1 MSRHDAVEAR
11 RSVPVNAMSPQAS
24 TVSVDEV
31 HTHFAAASTGR
42 SRPQDVVPG
51 AAEAGWSDTRGR
63 LDWIE
68 ARTRAEGFD
77 D

>member
-1 MSRHDAVEAR
+1 M
-11 RSVPVNAMSPQAS
+11 NAMNSRAN

-31 HTHFAAASTGR
+31 HTEVSTAGTGDA
-42 SRPQDVVPG
+42 RPPGVVPG
-51 AAEAGWSDTRGR
+51 AAEAGWNEIRGR

>member
-1 MSRHDAVEAR
+1 MTAD
-11 RSVPVNAMSPQAS
+11 SPGMA
-24 TVSVDEV
+24 TVSVDEMYTQV
-31 HTHFAAASTGR
+31 VTAGTGR
-42 SRPQDVVPG
+42 PKPPGVVPG
-51 AAEAGWSDTRGR
+51 AAEAGWSETRGR

>member
-1 MSRHDAVEAR
+1 
-11 RSVPVNAMSPQAS
+11 VPVTATSPQVS
-24 TVSVDEV
+24 TVSVDEM
-31 HTHFAAASTGR
+31 HTQVVTAGTGR
-42 SRPQDVVPG
+42 SGPPGVVPG
-51 AAEAGWSDTRGR
+51 AAEAGWSETRGR

>member
-1 MSRHDAVEAR
+1 MTAE
-11 RSVPVNAMSPQAS
+11 SPRLS
-24 TVSVDEV
+24 TVSVDEM
-31 HTHFAAASTGR
+31 HTQVVAAGPGGT
-42 SRPQDVVPG
+42 RPAGVVPG
-51 AAEAGWSDTRGR
+51 AAEAGWSETRGR

>member
-1 MSRHDAVEAR
+1 MTAE
-11 RSVPVNAMSPQAS
+11 SPRAS
-24 TVSVDEV
+24 TISVDEMYTQV
-31 HTHFAAASTGR
+31 VAGGTGR
-42 SRPQDVVPG
+42 SGPPGVVPG
-51 AAEAGWSDTRGR
+51 AAEAGWSETRGR

>member
-1 MSRHDAVEAR
+1 MRT
-11 RSVPVNAMSPQAS
+11 QAS

-31 HTHFAAASTGR
+31 HTQVTAAGTGH
-42 SRPQDVVPG
+42 SRPPGLVP
-51 AAEAGWSDTRGR
+51 AATEAAWSENRGR

>member
-1 MSRHDAVEAR
+1 MDGNDSG
-11 RSVPVNAMSPQAS
+11 AS

-31 HTHFAAASTGR
+31 HTRIVTDTGR
-42 SRPQDVVPG
+42 PRQPGVVPG
-51 AAEAGWSDTRGR
+51 AAEAGWRETRGR

-68 ARTRAEGFD
+68 ARTRADGFD